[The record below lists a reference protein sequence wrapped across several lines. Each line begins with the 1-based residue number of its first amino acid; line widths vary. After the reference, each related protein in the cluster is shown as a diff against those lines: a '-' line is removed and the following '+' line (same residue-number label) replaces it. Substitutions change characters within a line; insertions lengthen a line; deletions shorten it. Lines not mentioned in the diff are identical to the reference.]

1 MRKKTKLLIISIFI
15 IIAIILIVF
24 LAIYFKYK
32 IGINVST
39 IVSIDNNGKI
49 YTANYEAQNE
59 SFNLN
64 EVILKD
70 LNLNEIEILK
80 VHVGEY
86 IYLYIKKDN
95 KYNYCNSTNFY
106 CKVTKI
112 DNNKIEVEMPNWNFY
127 SLDAKKAKIKDMEG
141 KNIDISSLQSGNTIE
156 IINVEPEIT
165 PSIARNFEGYWLDHI
180 YDVKKIKLIETDEKT
195 KEKIENR
202 NMVAVKKAIVAGV
215 NKDSLFVVDNENDEL
230 LYELSFTNE
239 GNIGFKQGQEILIYF
254 NGKNSGLTGIN
265 GINKIN
271 TASKIE
277 ITGNENKTVVTNEI
291 LKKLYTTFDNV
302 KVNIDNITNTEIT
315 MTITDSNDIKY
326 DFANKYT
333 LSKNI
338 AKKTQSA
345 VITEEG
351 MSIPGYTGDEWEEL
365 GKISNQNSENEG
377 TMEIIDSN
385 TSKRTYNWTDTYGNL
400 PSGEYRLLLED
411 GEKFEKLSVKFTIDE
426 KGKISEYDVSKGY

>member
-1 MRKKTKLLIISIFI
+1 
-15 IIAIILIVF
+15 
-24 LAIYFKYK
+24 
-32 IGINVST
+32 
-39 IVSIDNNGKI
+39 
-49 YTANYEAQNE
+49 
-59 SFNLN
+59 
-64 EVILKD
+64 
-70 LNLNEIEILK
+70 
-80 VHVGEY
+80 
-86 IYLYIKKDN
+86 
-95 KYNYCNSTNFY
+95 
-106 CKVTKI
+106 
-112 DNNKIEVEMPNWNFY
+112 MPNWNFY